1 MCKMSKWEKHRSCC
15 QAIFIEI
22 LQKEILLLSSRP
34 NFSCLF
40 RRLRKN
46 GFPLAHSK
54 TPFVLSTQICPLQR
68 HSNSLDLW
76 FLALLTKICL
86 FQNRAVKILKRKFNL
101 FKETNGALSK
111 PVLSKRNHPFVS
123 YVVCPITNL
132 VKNSYFISDIIPIFF
147 YNSAHFHCTLP

>member
-1 MCKMSKWEKHRSCC
+1 M
-15 QAIFIEI
+15 
-22 LQKEILLLSSRP
+22 LSSRP

-54 TPFVLSTQICPLQR
+54 TPFVLSTKNCPLQR
-68 HSNSLDLW
+68 HSNSFDLW

-86 FQNRAVKILKRKFNL
+86 FQNIAMKILKIIFNL

-111 PVLSKRNHPFVS
+111 PVLSKRNNPFTCQLCRLPNHEPCEEFIF
-123 YVVCPITNL
+123 YQWYNTNFFLQVGTLSLHSSL
-132 VKNSYFISDIIPIFF
+132 VIQRLG
-147 YNSAHFHCTLP
+147 HG